1 MRWDERRVRP
11 AKPVHLLAMRKLRK
25 QRSSAEDL
33 YKKIL
38 HKSSFGAKAYGPL
51 AHQEA
56 FAPETTTDGI
66 TTDTEGNKKCQI

>member
-1 MRWDERRVRP
+1 MSMKRCEAPR
-11 AKPVHLLAMRKLRK
+11 KCEYLLAMRKLRK

-38 HKSSFGAKAYGPL
+38 HKSSFGAKAYWPL
-51 AHQEA
+51 ADQEA
-56 FAPETTTDGI
+56 FAPETTIDGI